1 MSHSH
6 LAYNNKWFFNE
17 VATTEG
23 NAMGWDIYKIEGSD
37 KLMPYTS
44 IKRKERVQYV
54 EFLDWY

>member
-1 MSHSH
+1 
-6 LAYNNKWFFNE
+6 
-17 VATTEG
+17 
-23 NAMGWDIYKIEGSD
+23 MGWDIYKIEGSD